1 MHATR
6 VMVVDDSAAMRALF
20 CGILENAKGVDVCGV
35 ACNADEARAK
45 LDDCRPDVLTL
56 DVEMP
61 GMSGMD
67 FLAEIMEQRPMPVIM
82 LSSIAQA
89 GSGVAKRA
97 MELGA
102 VHCFPKPLHSSQEE
116 FDATVRKLGDIVIRA
131 HHGELGAE
139 DAAGSDDAASAP
151 PASTPANAPATS
163 AFANYRSDGSLVV
176 IACGDAGLAD
186 AMALI
191 AAYPADCPPTILVID
206 ADRGPVEAA
215 IAAASGSAACSVV
228 AASDGL
234 ALAPGTV
241 AVAYDRAHH
250 VIVEA
255 GSPPRL
261 RCAVR
266 DPVGGIR
273 PCADLLLGSIARAR
287 VPAKGGLLAGTRR
300 DQGRAVTRR
309 VQGSLPLSS
318 IAGTSPAVT
327 ISAYF
332 APRSRRFDPCR
343 SSSRSAQA
351 SRTVIGMNPFW
362 SASSVLARTQPEV
375 ENPPM

>member
-1 MHATR
+1 MG
-6 VMVVDDSAAMRALF
+6 ALF
-20 CGILENAKGVDVCGV
+20 WGILENAKGVDVCGV

-151 PASTPANAPATS
+151 PATS

-186 AMALI
+186 AMVLI
-191 AAYPADCPPTILVID
+191 SAYPADCPPTILLID

-287 VPAKGGLLAGTRR
+287 VPAKGGLLAGTGSAGAKGLQILHRALQIGLITPGKGVRHDGR
-300 DQGRAVTRR
+300 DG
-309 VQGSLPLSS
+309 P
-318 IAGTSPAVT
+318 
-327 ISAYF
+327 
-332 APRSRRFDPCR
+332 
-343 SSSRSAQA
+343 AQA
-351 SRTVIGMNPFW
+351 RGGGIGAAFVVDLLDLGDDLADGKISHAGPP
-362 SASSVLARTQPEV
+362 VLRRAAAPGQG
-375 ENPPM
+375 